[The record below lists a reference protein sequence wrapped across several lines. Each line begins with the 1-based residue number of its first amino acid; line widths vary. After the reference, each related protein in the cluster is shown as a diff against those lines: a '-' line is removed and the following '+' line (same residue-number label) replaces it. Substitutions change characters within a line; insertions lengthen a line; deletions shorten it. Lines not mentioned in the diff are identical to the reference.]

1 MSLETLNNDLKE
13 FQKSKF
19 PKILVS
25 DKLNTFWKKKKHF
38 DYSKSIWF
46 CENFIKKRTK
56 HK

>member
-25 DKLNTFWKKKKHF
+25 DKLNTFLKKKKIF
-38 DYSKSIWF
+38 
-46 CENFIKKRTK
+46 
-56 HK
+56 

>member
-25 DKLNTFWKKKKHF
+25 DKLNTFWKKKNILIILRVF
-38 DYSKSIWF
+38 DFVKIL
-46 CENFIKKRTK
+46 
-56 HK
+56 